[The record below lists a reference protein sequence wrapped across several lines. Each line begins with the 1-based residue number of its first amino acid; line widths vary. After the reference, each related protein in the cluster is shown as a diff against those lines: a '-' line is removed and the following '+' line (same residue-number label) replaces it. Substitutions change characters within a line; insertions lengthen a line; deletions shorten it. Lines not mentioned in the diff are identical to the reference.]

1 MKKVPKEK
9 LRKVEKCHAYLLKNR
24 KEYKKN
30 QTNKVYLFHELFTL
44 AYSICC

>member
-24 KEYKKN
+24 KEYKKKP
-30 QTNKVYLFHELFTL
+30 NKQSLSF
-44 AYSICC
+44 S